1 MFGACD
7 FLPSYANAVGPGDYY
22 ARDLISWGMYYGDDG
37 LSSLRVPKGLAVTL
51 CRGD

>member
-1 MFGACD
+1 MFGSKD
-7 FLPSYANAVGPGDYY
+7 FLTSYANAVGPGDYY
-22 ARDLISWGMYYGDDG
+22 ARDLISWGMYHGDDG